1 MEETDDLSKLE
12 ELFAADSSE
21 DETVELKDG
30 CTNSITPSEPKAPL
44 FLLQEVEQEKS
55 ILSLGKENKAQSIYE
70 HLQPN
75 NTKTENCSKK
85 KISSNA
91 NNSLIHN
98 GDTDSSDD
106 EDRRNYL
113 ERKYSEFGSDVK
125 KLMQQKDE
133 NKTEYVRD
141 APRPIQSAS
150 FKTIKN
156 APPAAIENKLIQN
169 KDIYT
174 DPIFGMRIIKPLIS
188 STALKERMQ
197 GREAVTMCKVKR
209 HVVNGDLTKDWVV
222 AGVIVRKSASKES
235 QKGAQYSIW
244 TLSDLKD
251 DLKTVS
257 VFLFR
262 NAYKQLWKTNQ
273 GMVIGILNPSVLDKR
288 DDSTDQACLSVD
300 IPEKVMIFGNSKDF
314 GFCKSKKKNGDPCT
328 AFVNLNLCEYCI
340 YHVKQEYQ
348 KCSRRSELQSST
360 SGRGLVD
367 LRNKVLGKNT
377 VIYGGQS
384 FSAIPAV
391 KNKKQTAKDINRLQ
405 SLSDY
410 FRNSEQQPLLV
421 NKSPI
426 GAPPVK
432 KNASRVDASR
442 SQRLKDLE
450 RLEFLSAGSSK
461 HINMAEN
468 GMAKETTMESIKKT
482 LIQSSKSTI
491 QAPKPSFISPKPSLS
506 LSSNLSANQNNV
518 TVSPN
523 TPLQLKCPTLGI
535 PTLGFGLKSKS
546 LVDLTLP
553 FSKKQSERAKVNAM
567 KWIKQNGPL
576 NKTNP
581 NNVRGTEEGKKRS
594 LSKLNISTEVE
605 TSEETEPTAKKA
617 KTGIASERF
626 QKMLAATSSHTDLIV
641 EHDDTEVDKYFNKL
655 EKKEMMEEKMLN
667 TYKVACKAVRCIK
680 CKYTSFSAAE
690 RCKQEKHPLKV
701 FDTVKRFFKC
711 SNCSNRHIS
720 LEVIPTQPCKN
731 CHHNRWQ
738 RAGMMAER
746 KTVTLA
752 STLSITGGEEFLG
765 HNDIGTSI
773 NLLVSEDGA

>member
-1 MEETDDLSKLE
+1 MEDTDDLSKLE
-12 ELFAADSSE
+12 ELFAADSSD
-21 DETVELKDG
+21 DEIVELKNVH
-30 CTNSITPSEPKAPL
+30 TNSIAPSELKEPL
-44 FLLQEVEQEKS
+44 FLQQEVEQEKS
-55 ILSLGKENKAQSIYE
+55 ILSLGKENKAQPINE
-70 HLQPN
+70 DTQPN
-75 NTKTENCSKK
+75 TKIENSLKK
-85 KISSNA
+85 KTSSNA

-106 EDRRNYL
+106 EDKRNYL
-113 ERKYSEFGSDVK
+113 ERKYSEYGSDVK
-125 KLMQQKDE
+125 KLMQQKEE

-141 APRPIQSAS
+141 APRPIQSTS
-150 FKTIKN
+150 FKTTKN
-156 APPAAIENKLIQN
+156 APPAAVENKLMQN

-174 DPIFGMRIIKPLIS
+174 DPVFGMRIIKPLIS
-188 STALKERMQ
+188 GTALKERMQ
-197 GREAVTMCKVKR
+197 GREAITMCKVKR
-209 HVVNGDLTKDWVV
+209 HVINGDLAKDWVV

-300 IPEKVMIFGNSKDF
+300 NPEKVMIFGNSKDF

-328 AFVNLNLCEYCI
+328 AFVNLNLCEHCI

-391 KNKKQTAKDINRLQ
+391 KNKKQTAKDTNRLQ

-410 FRNSEQQPLLV
+410 FRNSDQQPLLV
-421 NKSPI
+421 NKSPY
-426 GAPPVK
+426 GAPPTK

-461 HINMAEN
+461 RINMMEN
-468 GMAKETTMESIKKT
+468 GTAKEAAMERIKET
-482 LIQSSKSTI
+482 LIQS
-491 QAPKPSFISPKPSLS
+491 PKQSFISPNPLLS
-506 LSSNLSANQNNV
+506 QSSNLSANRSNA

-523 TPLQLKCPTLGI
+523 TPLHLKCPTLGI

-546 LVDLTLP
+546 SVDLTLP
-553 FSKKQSERAKVNAM
+553 FSKKQSERAKCNAM
-567 KWIKQNGPL
+567 KWIKENGPL
-576 NKTNP
+576 NKINP

-605 TSEETEPTAKKA
+605 TKDETEPTAKKA

-626 QKMLAATSSHTDLIV
+626 QKMLTATSSHADLIV
-641 EHDDTEVDKYFNKL
+641 EHDDTEVDKYFSKL

-667 TYKVACKAVRCIK
+667 TYKVACKAVRCLK
-680 CKYTSFSAAE
+680 CNYTSFSAAD

-701 FDTVKRFFKC
+701 YDTVKRFFKC
-711 SNCSNRHIS
+711 MHCSNRHIS

-731 CHHNRWQ
+731 CHYNRWQ

-746 KTVTLA
+746 KAVTLA